1 MKQNQKAAF
10 RTISLSRE
18 MDNVIQR
25 IAAERDCSVS
35 ALIRQAVRVTFAK
48 EIAAWREI
56 LAERQRGAGAEGTV
70 TAVVR
75 AKVLSGKVTRI
86 Y

>member
-1 MKQNQKAAF
+1 MKQNQKDAF

-18 MDNVIQR
+18 MDKVLQR

-56 LAERQRGAGAEGTV
+56 LAERQRGVGAEGTV

>member
-1 MKQNQKAAF
+1 MKQNPKDAF

-18 MDNVIQR
+18 MDKVIQR
-25 IAAERDCSVS
+25 IASERDCSVS

-70 TAVVR
+70 TVR
-75 AKVLSGKVTRI
+75 RGQLPLTGKVTRI

>member
-1 MKQNQKAAF
+1 MKQNPKDAF

-18 MDNVIQR
+18 MDEFIQR

-35 ALIRQAVRVTFAK
+35 ALIRHAVRVTFAK

-56 LAERQRGAGAEGTV
+56 LAERQRGVGAEGTV
-70 TAVVR
+70 TVGSR
-75 AKVLSGKVTRI
+75 ARVLSGKVTRI

>member
-1 MKQNQKAAF
+1 MKQNPKDAF
-10 RTISLSRE
+10 RTISLSHE
-18 MDNVIQR
+18 MDKVIQR

-56 LAERQRGAGAEGTV
+56 LSERQRGAWAKGTV
-70 TAVVR
+70 ESGSR

>member
-1 MKQNQKAAF
+1 MKQNPKDAF

-18 MDNVIQR
+18 MDKVIQR

-35 ALIRQAVRVTFAK
+35 ALIRHAVSVTFAK

-56 LAERQRGAGAEGTV
+56 LAERQRGVGAEGTV
-70 TAVVR
+70 TVGSG

-86 Y
+86 

>member
-1 MKQNQKAAF
+1 MKQNPKDTF

-18 MDNVIQR
+18 MDKVIQR
-25 IAAERDCSVS
+25 IASEHDCSVS
-35 ALIRQAVRVTFAK
+35 ALIRQAVSVTFAK

-56 LAERQRGAGAEGTV
+56 LAERQRGAGGQGTV
-70 TAVVR
+70 TVGSGAR
-75 AKVLSGKVTRI
+75 VLTGEATRL

>member
-1 MKQNQKAAF
+1 MKQNPKDAF

-18 MDNVIQR
+18 MDEVIQR

-35 ALIRQAVRVTFAK
+35 ALIRHAVRVTFAK
-48 EIAAWREI
+48 DIAAWRET
-56 LAERQRGAGAEGTV
+56 LSERQRGVGAEGTV
-70 TAVVR
+70 TVGSGAR
-75 AKVLSGKVTRI
+75 VLSGKVTHI

>member
-1 MKQNQKAAF
+1 MKQNQKDAF

-18 MDNVIQR
+18 MDKVIQR

-56 LAERQRGAGAEGTV
+56 LSERQRGAGAKGTV
-70 TAVVR
+70 ASGSR
-75 AKVLSGKVTRI
+75 ARVLSGKATHI

>member
-18 MDNVIQR
+18 MDKVIQR

-35 ALIRQAVRVTFAK
+35 ALIRHAVRVTFAK

-56 LAERQRGAGAEGTV
+56 LAERQRGVGAEGTV
-70 TAVVR
+70 TAGSRARVV
-75 AKVLSGKVTRI
+75 SGKVTRI

>member
-1 MKQNQKAAF
+1 MKQNPKDAF

-18 MDNVIQR
+18 MDKVIQR

-35 ALIRQAVRVTFAK
+35 ALIRHAVSITFAK

-56 LAERQRGAGAEGTV
+56 LAERQRGVGAEGTV
-70 TAVVR
+70 TVGSGAR
-75 AKVLSGKVTRI
+75 ALPDKVTRI

>member
-1 MKQNQKAAF
+1 MKQNQKDAF

-18 MDNVIQR
+18 MDKVIQR

-56 LAERQRGAGAEGTV
+56 LAERQRGVGAEGTV
-70 TAVVR
+70 AAGSR
-75 AKVLSGKVTRI
+75 AKVLPGKVTRI

>member
-1 MKQNQKAAF
+1 MKQNQKDAF

-18 MDNVIQR
+18 MDKVIQR
-25 IAAERDCSVS
+25 IAADRDCSVS
-35 ALIRQAVRVTFAK
+35 ALIRHAVRVTFAK

-56 LAERQRGAGAEGTV
+56 LSERQRGEGAKGTV
-70 TAVVR
+70 AAGSR
-75 AKVLSGKVTRI
+75 AKVLPGKATRI

>member
-1 MKQNQKAAF
+1 MKKNPKDAF

-18 MDNVIQR
+18 MDEVIKR
-25 IAAERDCSVS
+25 IASERDCSVS
-35 ALIRQAVRVTFAK
+35 EIIRRAVRVTFAK

-70 TAVVR
+70 TVGSR
-75 AKVLSGKVTRI
+75 AKVLTGKVTRI

>member
-1 MKQNQKAAF
+1 MKQNPKDAF

-18 MDNVIQR
+18 MDKVIQR
-25 IAAERDCSVS
+25 IASERDCSVS
-35 ALIRQAVRVTFAK
+35 ALIRHAVSVAFAK

-56 LAERQRGAGAEGTV
+56 LSERQRGAGAEGTV
-70 TAVVR
+70 TVGSG
-75 AKVLSGKVTRI
+75 AKGLSGKATSI

>member
-1 MKQNQKAAF
+1 MKQNPKDAF
-10 RTISLSRE
+10 RTISMSRE
-18 MDNVIQR
+18 MDEVIKR
-25 IAAERDCSVS
+25 IASERDCSVS
-35 ALIRQAVRVTFAK
+35 ALIRHAVRVTYAK

-56 LAERQRGAGAEGTV
+56 LSERQRGVGAEGTV
-70 TAVVR
+70 AAGSG

>member
-1 MKQNQKAAF
+1 MKQNQKDAF

-18 MDNVIQR
+18 MDKGIQR

-75 AKVLSGKVTRI
+75 AKVLPGKVTRI

>member
-1 MKQNQKAAF
+1 MKQNQKDAF
-10 RTISLSRE
+10 RTISLSRD
-18 MDNVIQR
+18 MDKVIQR

-56 LAERQRGAGAEGTV
+56 LADRQRGAGAEGTV

>member
-1 MKQNQKAAF
+1 MKQNPKDAF

-18 MDNVIQR
+18 MHEVSQR
-25 IAAERDCSVS
+25 IAAERGCSVS
-35 ALIRQAVRVTFAK
+35 ALIRHAVRVTFAK

-56 LAERQRGAGAEGTV
+56 LTERQRGAGAEGTV

-75 AKVLSGKVTRI
+75 ARVLSGKVTRI

>member
-1 MKQNQKAAF
+1 MKQNQKDAF
-10 RTISLSRE
+10 RTISLSRD
-18 MDNVIQR
+18 MDKVIQR

>member
-1 MKQNQKAAF
+1 MKQNPKDAF

-18 MDNVIQR
+18 MDKVIQR

-35 ALIRQAVRVTFAK
+35 ALIRHAVLATFAK
-48 EIAAWREI
+48 EIAAWREN
-56 LAERQRGAGAEGTV
+56 LAERQRGVGAEGTV
-70 TAVVR
+70 TAGSR
-75 AKVLSGKVTRI
+75 AKPLAGKVTRI

>member
-1 MKQNQKAAF
+1 MKQDQKDAF

-18 MDNVIQR
+18 MDKVIKR
-25 IAAERDCSVS
+25 IASERDCSVS
-35 ALIRQAVRVTFAK
+35 ALIRHAVRVTFAK

-56 LAERQRGAGAEGTV
+56 LSERQRGAGAKGTV
-70 TAVVR
+70 ASGSR
-75 AKVLSGKVTRI
+75 AKVLPGKVTHI

>member
-1 MKQNQKAAF
+1 MKQNPKDAF

-18 MDNVIQR
+18 MDEVIQR

-35 ALIRQAVRVTFAK
+35 ALIRHAVRVAFAK

-56 LAERQRGAGAEGTV
+56 LAERQRGWGGL
-70 TAVVR
+70 
-75 AKVLSGKVTRI
+75 KVL
-86 Y
+86 

>member
-1 MKQNQKAAF
+1 MKQNPKDAF

-18 MDNVIQR
+18 MDEVIKR
-25 IAAERDCSVS
+25 IASERDCSVS
-35 ALIRQAVRVTFAK
+35 ALIRHAVRVTFSK

-56 LAERQRGAGAEGTV
+56 LSERQRGAGAKGTV
-70 TAVVR
+70 TVGSGAR
-75 AKVLSGKVTRI
+75 VLTGKVTRT

>member
-1 MKQNQKAAF
+1 MKQNQKDAF

-18 MDNVIQR
+18 MDKVIQR

-35 ALIRQAVRVTFAK
+35 ALIRHAVRVTFAK

-56 LAERQRGAGAEGTV
+56 LSERQIGAGAKGTV
-70 TAVVR
+70 ASGSRT
-75 AKVLSGKVTRI
+75 KVLAGKVTRT

>member
-1 MKQNQKAAF
+1 MKQNPKDAF

-18 MDNVIQR
+18 MDKVIQR
-25 IAAERDCSVS
+25 IASERDCSVS
-35 ALIRQAVRVTFAK
+35 ALIRHAVSVTFAK

-56 LAERQRGAGAEGTV
+56 LAERQRGVGAEGTV
-70 TAVVR
+70 EAGSR
-75 AKVLSGKVTRI
+75 ENGLSSKHKST

>member
-1 MKQNQKAAF
+1 MKQNPKDTF

-18 MDNVIQR
+18 MDKVIQR

-70 TAVVR
+70 TVGAR
-75 AKVLSGKVTRI
+75 AKVLTGKVTRI

>member
-1 MKQNQKAAF
+1 MKQNPKDTF

-18 MDNVIQR
+18 MDKLIQR

-35 ALIRQAVRVTFAK
+35 ALIRHAVRVTFAK
-48 EIAAWREI
+48 EVAAWREI
-56 LAERQRGAGAEGTV
+56 FAERQRGVGAEGTV
-70 TAVVR
+70 TVGSGAR
-75 AKVLSGKVTRI
+75 VLSGKATRL

>member
-1 MKQNQKAAF
+1 MKQNQKDAF

-18 MDNVIQR
+18 MDKVLQR

-35 ALIRQAVRVTFAK
+35 ALIRHAVRVTFAR

>member
-1 MKQNQKAAF
+1 MKQNQKDAF

-18 MDNVIQR
+18 MDEVIQR
-25 IAAERDCSVS
+25 IASERDCSVS
-35 ALIRQAVRVTFAK
+35 ALIRHAVRVTFAK

-56 LAERQRGAGAEGTV
+56 LSERQRVAGAKGTV
-70 TAVVR
+70 AAGSR

>member
-1 MKQNQKAAF
+1 MKQNTKDAF
-10 RTISLSRE
+10 RTISMSRE
-18 MDNVIQR
+18 MDKVIQR

-56 LAERQRGAGAEGTV
+56 LAERQRGVGAKGTV
-70 TAVVR
+70 AAGSR
-75 AKVLSGKVTRI
+75 AKVLTGKVTRI

>member
-1 MKQNQKAAF
+1 MKQNQKDAF
-10 RTISLSRE
+10 RTISMSRE
-18 MDNVIQR
+18 MDEVIKR
-25 IAAERDCSVS
+25 IAADRDCSVS
-35 ALIRQAVRVTFAK
+35 ALIRLAVRVTFAK

-70 TAVVR
+70 TSVVR